1 MQSVT
6 VMKRNAALS
15 LAVAAY
21 SMHEMGQRVWKSGA
35 SYSLN
40 SPMRTWS
47 AVSRPNWRHQM
58 DEMDEVDHHS
68 VQDQEIPVS
77 CLVMLYAMTCYQVH
91 SRVS

>member
-21 SMHEMGQRVWKSGA
+21 SMLEMGQRVWKSGA

-40 SPMRTWS
+40 SPMRTW
-47 AVSRPNWRHQM
+47 
-58 DEMDEVDHHS
+58 
-68 VQDQEIPVS
+68 
-77 CLVMLYAMTCYQVH
+77 
-91 SRVS
+91 